1 MSVILI
7 GMPSSGKSTLGVLLA
22 RELGYRFI
30 DSDILIQESE
40 GKLLHEIIKEKGI
53 EGFMETED
61 RVNSQIKDT
70 KSVIST
76 GGSVIYCENA
86 MEHLRELGK
95 VVYLKIS
102 FEEMR
107 RRLGDY
113 YHRGV
118 IMRHG
123 NALEDMYAERAP
135 LYEKYAD
142 ITVDVGTTDLARSL
156 NEICKALKG

>member
-7 GMPSSGKSTLGVLLA
+7 GMPSCGKSTLGVLLA
-22 RELGYRFI
+22 RELGYSFI

-40 GKLLHEIIKEKGI
+40 GKLLHEIISERGI

-61 RVNSQIKDT
+61 RVNSEIQEK
-70 KSVIST
+70 KSVIAT
-76 GGSVIYCENA
+76 GGSVIYCDNA
-86 MEHLRELGK
+86 MEHLRTLGK

-102 FEEMR
+102 FDEMR

-113 YHRGV
+113 SHRGV

-123 NALEDMYAERAP
+123 NALEYMYAERAP

-142 ITVDVGTTDLARSL
+142 ITVDVGSTDFA
-156 NEICKALKG
+156 KALDIICEAVK